1 VSKAECALDR
11 IFRAE
16 SRAVLA
22 TLIRLLGDFDLAEDA
37 LQDAFT
43 AALETWSKDGVPT
56 SPGAWLTTT
65 ARRKAIDR
73 IRHLKIVEA
82 KRSELALSLRLDQEI
97 HGPQD
102 EFEVSPIPDDQ
113 LRLIFTCC
121 HPALS
126 REAQVALTLRTLGG
140 LSVGE
145 IARAFFVTEATI
157 AQRIARAK
165 QKIVRARIPYEI
177 PDRATLAPRLNSV
190 LSVLYLMF
198 NEGYLATSHEQLVR
212 GDLVADALR
221 LARGLSALLPDEPE
235 PMGLLALM
243 LLHDS
248 RREARVSDAGDLV
261 LLEDQDRTKWKRSQI
276 EEGIRLVEQA
286 LRMRRPGP
294 YQIQGAIAAVHAEAP
309 TAADTD
315 WRQIAILYEQLLHY
329 ERTPVIELNRA
340 VAVSFATSPSDALS
354 LLEDIERTGALDQYA
369 PFHLARADMFR
380 RLGRTDQA
388 WECYRRALP
397 VAQNELV
404 RQFIERRMQH
414 APKIVPPSPLFV
426 NDEKV
431 RNDTAQEKESS

>member
-1 VSKAECALDR
+1 VSHAADTLEQ

-16 SRAVLA
+16 RHAVLA

-43 AALETWSKDGVPT
+43 AALETWPKAGVPA

-82 KRSELALSLRLDQEI
+82 KRSELALSLQLDQEL
-97 HGPQD
+97 HRLQD
-102 EFEVSPIPDDQ
+102 ELVDVSPILDDQ

-140 LSVGE
+140 LSIAE
-145 IARAFFVTEATI
+145 IANAFLVAEATI
-157 AQRIARAK
+157 AQRLARAK
-165 QKIVRARIPYEI
+165 QKIARAHIPYEI
-177 PDRATLAPRLNSV
+177 PDRATLAPRLDAV

-198 NEGYLATSHEQLVR
+198 NEGYLATSHGELVR

-221 LARGLSALLPDEPE
+221 LARGLSALLPNEPE
-235 PMGLLALM
+235 PTGLLALM

-248 RREARVSDAGDLV
+248 RREARVGDHGDLV
-261 LLEDQDRTKWKRSQI
+261 LLEDQDRTKWKRPLI
-276 EEGIRLVEQA
+276 EEGIRLIERA
-286 LRMRRPGP
+286 LHMRRPGP

-315 WRQIAILYEQLLHY
+315 WRQIAVLYQQLLRY

-340 VAVSFATSPSDALS
+340 VAVSFAASPVEALP
-354 LLEDIERTGALDQYA
+354 LLEDIERTGALGEYA
-369 PFHLARADMFR
+369 PFHLARADMLR
-380 RLGRTDQA
+380 RLGRRDHA
-388 WECYRRALP
+388 CECYRRALA
-397 VAQNELV
+397 VAQSEQI
-404 RQFIERRMQH
+404 RRFIQKRLRDAPEIAGLQH
-414 APKIVPPSPLFV
+414 VS
-426 NDEKV
+426 
-431 RNDTAQEKESS
+431 